1 MTHCEI
7 LIIGAGAAGMSAA
20 VSAWEAG
27 CRSVLLL
34 DRASRLGGILPQCI
48 HEGFGPEELTGP
60 AYAGRLQRRLSET
73 GVRLLLGREVLSVS
87 KEKTAVVSGCGELE
101 EIAFEKLILAAG
113 CRERSI
119 GSLLLG
125 GTRPAGVFTA
135 GQAQEMMNL
144 RHWSVGRRIVIV
156 GSGDLGMIMAR
167 RFAAAGNTVVAVL
180 EQNEQYGGMA
190 RNYHR
195 CIEAYQ
201 IPILYRTVLREVHGM
216 PRVTGVT
223 VEHVDSGIREMLC
236 CDTLVTALGLIPE
249 QTLVRGLGDPAWL
262 FYAGNC
268 RRVHDMA
275 ESAAAEGARVGRM
288 AGTGSAGLVS
298 DRPRSS

>member
-1 MTHCEI
+1 MAHCEI
-7 LIIGAGAAGMSAA
+7 LIIGAGVAGMSAA
-20 VSAWEAG
+20 ASAWESG

-60 AYAGRLQRRLSET
+60 AYAERLQRRLSDT

-87 KEKTAVVSGCGELE
+87 KEKTAVVSGGGDVE
-101 EIAFEKLILAAG
+101 EISFEKLILAAG

-125 GTRPAGVFTA
+125 GTRPAGIFTA
-135 GQAQEMMNL
+135 GQVQEMMNL

-167 RFAAAGNTVVAVL
+167 RFTVEGKTVVAVL
-180 EQNEQYGGMA
+180 EQNERYGGMT

-195 CIEAYQ
+195 CIEAHQ
-201 IPILYRTVLREVHGM
+201 IPMLYRSVVRELHGM

-223 VEHVDSGIREMLC
+223 VEHLDSGAREMLS
-236 CDTLVTALGLIPE
+236 CDTIVTALGLIPE
-249 QTLVRGLGDPAWL
+249 QTLARGLGEPAWL

-268 RRVHDMA
+268 RRVHDMV
-275 ESAAAEGARVGRM
+275 ESAAAEGARVGRA
-288 AGTGSAGLVS
+288 AGTRFAL
-298 DRPRSS
+298 PRIDHDD

>member
-1 MTHCEI
+1 MTHCEL

-34 DRASRLGGILPQCI
+34 DRSSRLGGILPQCI

-60 AYAGRLQRRLSET
+60 VYAERLARRVSDT

-87 KEKTAVVSGCGELE
+87 KEKTAVVSGGGDLE
-101 EIAFEKLILAAG
+101 EISFEKLILAAG

-156 GSGDLGMIMAR
+156 GSGDLGMIVAR
-167 RFAAAGNTVVAVL
+167 RFTVEGKTVVAVL
-180 EQNEQYGGMA
+180 EQNERYGGMA

-201 IPILYRTVLREVHGM
+201 IPILYRTALRELHGM

-223 VEHVDSGIREMLC
+223 VEHLDSGKRETLF

-249 QTLVRGLGDPAWL
+249 QTLARGLGDPAWL

-275 ESAAAEGARVGRM
+275 ESASAEGERVGRA
-288 AGTGSAGLVS
+288 AGTRSAGLDP
-298 DRPRSS
+298 DRPR

>member
-1 MTHCEI
+1 MTHCEL

-34 DRASRLGGILPQCI
+34 DRSSRLGGILPQCI

-60 AYAGRLQRRLSET
+60 VYAERLARRVSDT

-87 KEKTAVVSGCGELE
+87 KEKTAVVSGGGDLE
-101 EIAFEKLILAAG
+101 EISFEKLILAAG

-156 GSGDLGMIMAR
+156 GSGDLGMIVAR
-167 RFAAAGNTVVAVL
+167 RFTVEGKTVVAVL
-180 EQNEQYGGMA
+180 EQNERYGGMA

-201 IPILYRTVLREVHGM
+201 IPILYRTALRELHGM

-223 VEHVDSGIREMLC
+223 VEHLDSGKRETLS

-249 QTLVRGLGDPAWL
+249 QTLARGLGDPAWL

-275 ESAAAEGARVGRM
+275 ESASAEGERVGRA
-288 AGTGSAGLVS
+288 AGTRSAGLDP
-298 DRPRSS
+298 DRPR

>member
-20 VSAWEAG
+20 VSAWASG
-27 CRSVLLL
+27 CRRILLV
-34 DRASRLGGILPQCI
+34 DRASRLGGILPQCV
-48 HEGFGPEELTGP
+48 HEGFGREELTGP
-60 AYAGRLQRRLSET
+60 AYAERLRQRLSDT
-73 GVRLLLGREVLSVS
+73 DVQLLLGRAVLSVS
-87 KEKTAVVSGCGELE
+87 KEKTAVISGGGNLE
-101 EIAFEKLILAAG
+101 EISFEKLILATG

-125 GTRPAGVFTA
+125 GTRPAGIFTA
-135 GQAQEMMNL
+135 GQAQEMINL
-144 RHWSVGRRIVIV
+144 QHWSVGSRIVIV

-167 RFAAAGNTVVAVL
+167 RLTLEGKTVVAVL
-180 EQNEQYGGMA
+180 EQNERYGGMT
-190 RNYHR
+190 RNYRR
-195 CIEAYQ
+195 CIEAFQ
-201 IPILYRTVLREVHGM
+201 IPILYRTVIREIHGM

-223 VEHVDSGIREMLC
+223 AEHLDSGARELLS

-249 QTLVRGLGDPAWL
+249 QTLVRDLGDPAWL

-275 ESAAAEGARVGRM
+275 ESAAAEGETVGRT
-288 AGTGSAGLVS
+288 AAEFPWTAIAS
-298 DRPRSS
+298 D

>member
-1 MTHCEI
+1 MTHCDL

-20 VSAWEAG
+20 VSAWESG

-34 DRASRLGGILPQCI
+34 DRAAMLGGILPQCL

-60 AYAGRLQRRLSET
+60 AYAERLAQRLSHT

-87 KEKTAVVSGCGELE
+87 KEKTAVVSGSGGLE
-101 EIAFEKLILAAG
+101 EISFEKLILAAG
-113 CRERSI
+113 CRERTI

-135 GQAQEMMNL
+135 CQAQEMINL
-144 RHWSVGRRIVIV
+144 HHWSLGSRIVIV

-167 RFAAAGNTVVAVL
+167 RFTLEGKTVVAVL
-180 EQNEQYGGMA
+180 EQNERYGGMA

-201 IPILYRTVLREVHGM
+201 IPILYRTVIREIRGM

-223 VEHVDSGIREMLC
+223 VEHLDSGVWETLS
-236 CDTLVTALGLIPE
+236 CDVLVTALGLIPE
-249 QTLVRGLGDPAWL
+249 QTLARGLGDPPWL

-275 ESAAAEGARVGRM
+275 ESAAAEGAAVGR
-288 AGTGSAGLVS
+288 AAARRGTIIT
-298 DRPRSS
+298 

>member
-7 LIIGAGAAGMSAA
+7 LIIGAGVAGMSAA
-20 VSAWEAG
+20 VGAWEAG

-34 DRASRLGGILPQCI
+34 DRASKLGGILPQCI

-60 AYAGRLQRRLSET
+60 AYAERLARRVADT

-87 KEKTAVVSGCGELE
+87 KEKTAVVSGGGDLE
-101 EIAFEKLILAAG
+101 EIAFNKLILAAG
-113 CRERSI
+113 CRERGI

-135 GQAQEMMNL
+135 GQAQEMINL
-144 RHWSVGRRIVIV
+144 RHWSVGQRIVIV

-167 RFAAAGNTVVAVL
+167 RFTLEGKTVVAVL
-180 EQNEQYGGMA
+180 EQNERFGGMA

-201 IPILYRTVLREVHGM
+201 IPILYRTAPRALHGM

-223 VEHVDSGIREMLC
+223 VEHLDSGTRGTLS

-249 QTLVRGLGDPAWL
+249 QTLVRGLGEPAWL

-275 ESAAAEGARVGRM
+275 ESAAAEGARVGRA
-288 AGTGSAGLVS
+288 AGTNSALNL
-298 DRPRSS
+298 

>member
-7 LIIGAGAAGMSAA
+7 LIIGAGVAGMSAA
-20 VSAWEAG
+20 ASAWESG

-60 AYAGRLQRRLSET
+60 AYAERLQRRLSDT

-87 KEKTAVVSGCGELE
+87 KEKTAVVSGGGDVE
-101 EIAFEKLILAAG
+101 EISFEKLILAAG

-125 GTRPAGVFTA
+125 GTRPAGIFTA
-135 GQAQEMMNL
+135 GQVQEMMNL

-167 RFAAAGNTVVAVL
+167 RFTVEGKTVVAVL
-180 EQNEQYGGMA
+180 EQNERYGGMA

-195 CIEAYQ
+195 CIEAHQ
-201 IPILYRTVLREVHGM
+201 IPILYRSVLREIHGM

-223 VEHVDSGIREMLC
+223 VEHLDSGTRELLS

-249 QTLVRGLGDPAWL
+249 QALARDLGDPAWL

-275 ESAAAEGARVGRM
+275 ESAAAEGEAIGRT
-288 AGTGSAGLVS
+288 AAEFTGIVF
-298 DRPRSS
+298 DPN

>member
-1 MTHCEI
+1 
-7 LIIGAGAAGMSAA
+7 MSAA
-20 VSAWEAG
+20 IAAWESG
-27 CRSVLLL
+27 CRSILLV
-34 DRASRLGGILPQCI
+34 DRSTLPGGILPQCV

-60 AYAGRLQRRLSET
+60 AYAELLRQRLSHT

-87 KEKTAVVSGCGELE
+87 KEKTAVVSGGGSLE
-101 EIAFEKLILAAG
+101 TISFEKMILAAG
-113 CRERSI
+113 CRERGI

-125 GTRPAGVFTA
+125 GTRPAGIFTS
-135 GQAQEMMNL
+135 GQAQEMINL
-144 RHWSVGRRIVIV
+144 CRWSIGQRIVIV

-167 RFAAAGNTVVAVL
+167 RFTLEGKTVEAVL
-180 EQNEQYGGMA
+180 EQNGRYGGMA
-190 RNYHR
+190 RNYRR

-201 IPILYRTVLREVHGM
+201 IPILYRTVLREIHGM

-223 VEHVDSGIREMLC
+223 AEHLDSGARETLS

-249 QTLVRGLGDPAWL
+249 QTLARDLGAPPWL

-275 ESAAAEGARVGRM
+275 ESAAAEGETVGR
-288 AGTGSAGLVS
+288 AAAAFTGK
-298 DRPRSS
+298 RPIYPN

>member
-1 MTHCEI
+1 MTHCDL

-20 VSAWEAG
+20 VSAWESG

-34 DRASRLGGILPQCI
+34 DRAAMLGGILPQCL

-60 AYAGRLQRRLSET
+60 AYAERLAQRLSHT

-87 KEKTAVVSGCGELE
+87 KEKTAVVSGSGGLE
-101 EIAFEKLILAAG
+101 EISFEKLILAAG
-113 CRERSI
+113 CRERTI

-135 GQAQEMMNL
+135 GQAQEMINL
-144 RHWSVGRRIVIV
+144 HHWSLGSRIVIV

-167 RFAAAGNTVVAVL
+167 RFTLEGKTVVAVL
-180 EQNEQYGGMA
+180 EQNERYGGMA

-201 IPILYRTVLREVHGM
+201 IPILYRTVIREIRGM

-223 VEHVDSGIREMLC
+223 VEHLDSGVRETLS
-236 CDTLVTALGLIPE
+236 CDVLVTALGLIPE
-249 QTLVRGLGDPAWL
+249 QTLARGLGDPPWL

-275 ESAAAEGARVGRM
+275 ESAAAEGAAVGR
-288 AGTGSAGLVS
+288 AAARRGTIIT
-298 DRPRSS
+298 